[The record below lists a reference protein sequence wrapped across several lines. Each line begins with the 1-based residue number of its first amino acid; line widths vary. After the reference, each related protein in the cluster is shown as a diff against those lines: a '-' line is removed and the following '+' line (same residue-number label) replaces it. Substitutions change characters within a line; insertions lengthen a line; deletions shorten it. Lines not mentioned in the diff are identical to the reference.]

1 MSSGRVEN
9 LMLAAPVITEI
20 PGCEIPDFTDLPAST
35 FSSLALF
42 PQEQNTKAG
51 AQYDRPDTAITDH
64 YYQEVIASSEVL
76 SSIKAAAEPMLERYS
91 VMTRCSPL
99 AEGRHADI
107 SFAGT
112 YPSFIPKPFP
122 QTVDAVCRGV
132 GAVLAGL
139 HTDYAQYYHDRHMI
153 PSDDRKLGVL
163 LMRLVQNPAIHGT
176 GYAFQSNVR
185 AEYVFD
191 PSLDKDQYAIQR
203 NVNHLT
209 NDKFGRSNEDAN
221 GFCNEIN
228 FDARVTKLLTTLE
241 NHFSMPVDVEF
252 LVDAEGS
259 INVVQIRK
267 MSKKHRDNWSDYYRQ
282 SYDDID
288 TSTPRRAIINSV
300 GPLPDVNGI
309 RTIQH
314 SDTFTTL
321 NSLSA
326 SQDAAP
332 LFIVH
337 DEDRTRDHLQY
348 SVLEDPYVLAA
359 FHASP
364 SEAYFVTNSR
374 KTVYS
379 NGDTYTD

>member
-9 LMLAAPVITEI
+9 LLLAAPLITGI
-20 PGCEIPDFTDLPAST
+20 PGCEIPDFTDLPPST

-42 PQEQNTKAG
+42 PQDENTKEDV
-51 AQYDRPDTAITDH
+51 QYDRPGTAAIEH
-64 YYQEVIASSEVL
+64 YYQEVITSSGV
-76 SSIKAAAEPMLERYS
+76 SSAVKAAVEPMLEQYS

-99 AEGRHADI
+99 AEARHGDV

-122 QTVDAVCRGV
+122 QTIDAVCRGV
-132 GAVLAGL
+132 GAVLAGQ
-139 HTDYAQYYHDRHMI
+139 HTDYAQYYQNRHMI
-153 PSDDRKLGVL
+153 PMEDRGLGVL

-191 PSLDKDQYAIQR
+191 PSLDQEQYAIQR

-209 NDKFGRSNEDAN
+209 NDKFGRSNEDPN
-221 GFCNEIN
+221 GFCNDID
-228 FDARVTKLLTTLE
+228 FDVRVTKLLTTLE

-252 LVDAEGS
+252 LVDSEGS

-267 MSKKHRDNWSDYYRQ
+267 MSKKHRDNWSNYYRQ
-282 SYDDID
+282 SHHDID
-288 TSTPRRAIINSV
+288 TSAPRRAIINSV
-300 GPLPDVNGI
+300 GLLPDNKEI
-309 RTIQH
+309 TTIQH
-314 SDTFTTL
+314 EDTFTTL
-321 NSLSA
+321 TSLSA
-326 SQDAAP
+326 SQDAVQ
-332 LFIVH
+332 LLIVH
-337 DEDRTRDHLQY
+337 NDDRTRDHLQY
-348 SVLEDPYVLAA
+348 AVLEDPYVQAA

-364 SEAYFVTNSR
+364 KEGDFVTNTR

-379 NGDTYTD
+379 NGDTYSS